1 MKTLICTVGGS
12 HQPIIKAIADN
23 QPDFT
28 LFVCSE
34 DDPDTGKPGS
44 YEQIS
49 KRGVFLKK
57 NFSDDKPTLPNIPTQ
72 LGLSEGSY
80 AVLRVYADDLDHAY
94 SGIAQHIH
102 DYVQRGDTI
111 VVDYT
116 GGTKTMS
123 AALCL
128 AALDHDSISL
138 QLVTGSRTDL
148 HKVKDGTEQSQQAQ
162 IGRTRFQLKLRQ
174 ALGSWELFAYDDT
187 LLHLVGQKP
196 LHRDDRGT
204 LQAVRNLS
212 SAFSAWDRFDHA
224 SALALLDNY
233 MSKYGKFLAPYVTQL
248 RLLCSE
254 SPKRTP
260 ARLLDLWL
268 NAQRRATQQRF
279 DDATSRAYRLLE
291 WSAQWLLETHA
302 NIKTDN
308 VPAAKIPDSLRLT
321 ADSQGIFKAALY
333 DAWALAACHCDV
345 DTRLFWDQNKERMK
359 DLLSI
364 RNHSILAHGF
374 APITAE
380 EWQRVADF
388 IEGALLPL
396 LTTQS
401 AKVGLRNPPPQLPQH
416 LALQPIPTLHSS
428 TPPPSSPHC

>member
-12 HQPIIKAIADN
+12 HQPIIKAIEDN
-23 QPDFT
+23 QPGFT

-49 KRGVFLKK
+49 KQGICLKK
-57 NFSDDKPTLPNIPTQ
+57 SFTDDKPSLPNIPTQ
-72 LGLSEGSY
+72 AQLAEKSY
-80 AVLRVYADDLDHAY
+80 DVLRVYADDLDHAY
-94 SGIAQHIH
+94 SGIAHQIH
-102 DYVQRGDTI
+102 GFVQRGDTI

-128 AALDHDSISL
+128 AALDHDSIGL
-138 QLVTGSRTDL
+138 QLVTGSRSDL

-174 ALGSWELFAYDDT
+174 ALESWQLFAYDDT
-187 LLHLVGQKP
+187 LLHLAGQKP

-204 LQAVRNLS
+204 LQAARNLS
-212 SAFSAWDRFDHA
+212 NAFSAWDRFDHS
-224 SALALLDNY
+224 SALELLDSY
-233 MSKYGKFLAPYVTQL
+233 MSKYGKFLAPYVAQL
-248 RLLCSE
+248 RLLCND

-268 NAQRRATQQRF
+268 NAQRRAEQQRF
-279 DDATSRAYRLLE
+279 DDAVSRTYRLLE
-291 WSAQWLLETHA
+291 WSAQWLLEDQA
-302 NIKTDN
+302 GIKTDN
-308 VPAAKIPDSLRLT
+308 VPADKIPDGLRLP
-321 ADSQGIFKAALY
+321 ANAQGVYKAALF
-333 DAWALAACHCDV
+333 DAWELAACHCDTGIRV
-345 DTRLFWDQNKERMK
+345 FWEANRERMK

-380 EWQRVADF
+380 AWQR
-388 IEGALLPL
+388 IEHFVKGALLPL
-396 LTTQS
+396 LTDQTI
-401 AKVGLRNPPPQLPQH
+401 KTGLRSLPPQLPR
-416 LALQPIPTLHSS
+416 TL
-428 TPPPSSPHC
+428 PV

>member
-12 HQPIIKAIADN
+12 HQPIIKAIEDS

-44 YEQIS
+44 YEQIE
-49 KRGVFLKK
+49 KRGIFLKK
-57 NFSDDKPTLPNIPTQ
+57 DFKDDKPSLPNIPTQ
-72 LGLSEGSY
+72 AGLSAGSY

-94 SGIAQHIH
+94 SEISRCIH
-102 DYVQRGDTI
+102 PYVQANHVI
-111 VVDYT
+111 VADYT

-128 AALDHDSISL
+128 AALDHDNISL
-138 QLVTGSRTDL
+138 QLVTGSRSNL
-148 HKVKDGTEQSQQAQ
+148 IKVKDGTEQSQQAQ

-174 ALGSWELFAYDDT
+174 ALTSWQLFAYDDS
-187 LLHLVGQKP
+187 LLHLADQKP

-212 SAFSAWDRFDHA
+212 TAFSAWDRFDHA
-224 SALALLDNY
+224 CALELLDNY
-233 MSKYGKFLAPYVTQL
+233 MSKYGKWLAPYVAQL
-248 RLLCSE
+248 RLLCVE

-260 ARLLDLWL
+260 ALLLDLWL
-268 NAQRRATQQRF
+268 NAQRRAAQQRF

-291 WSAQWLLETHA
+291 WSAQWLLKSQAGIDTSH
-302 NIKTDN
+302 
-308 VPAAKIPDSLRLT
+308 VAADKIPDSLRLT
-321 ADSQGIFKAALY
+321 PDSQGVYRAALH
-333 DAWALAACHCDV
+333 DAWELAACHCDAAIRV
-345 DTRLFWDQNKERMK
+345 FWDENQERMK

-380 EWQRVADF
+380 EWQRIAAF
-388 IEGALLPL
+388 IESGLLPL
-396 LTTQS
+396 LTAQS
-401 AKVGLRNPPPQLPQH
+401 AKVGVRNLPLQLPVM
-416 LALQPIPTLHSS
+416 LRRD
-428 TPPPSSPHC
+428 